1 MRIQTAILSVSL
13 LLAPLAGSSSL
24 YAQNQ
29 QRQQAAT
36 QQQQQAQLQA
46 QLQGTQ
52 WREPRGRYSI
62 TIPAGWHIDDSQPS
76 MKITNGT
83 SWAIFDTT
91 SLPGGPLAA
100 AQKEA
105 NQMQSMVSNWK
116 VVNQGEYSAPGNR
129 PAAGVTVTCDVPTR
143 QGKEARV
150 MLFTAMGAGNDNYV
164 TMTSSVDQPTGQA
177 ANSTLVQIFHS
188 IQF

>member
-1 MRIQTAILSVSL
+1 MRIRTAVLSLSL
-13 LLAPLAGSSSL
+13 LAAPLAGPSVLS
-24 YAQNQ
+24 AQNQ
-29 QRQQAAT
+29 QRQQAAP
-36 QQQQQAQLQA
+36 QQQQQAP
-46 QLQGTQ
+46 LQGTQ

-62 TIPAGWHIDDSQPS
+62 TIPAGWHIDDSQPT

-91 SLPGGPLAA
+91 SLSGGPLAA
-100 AQKEA
+100 AQKQA
-105 NQMQSMVSNWK
+105 SQMQSMVSNWK
-116 VVNQGEYSAPGNR
+116 VVNQGEYTTPTNH

-150 MLFTAMGAGNDNYV
+150 MLFTALSAGNDNYV

-177 ANSTLVQIFHS
+177 ANTTLVQIFHS

>member
-1 MRIQTAILSVSL
+1 MRLRIAVLSLSL
-13 LLAPLAGSSSL
+13 LAGSLAGPASL
-24 YAQNQ
+24 AAQNQQ
-29 QRQQAAT
+29 QRQQAAP
-36 QQQQQAQLQA
+36 QQQHAP
-46 QLQGTQ
+46 LQGTQ
-52 WREPRGRYSI
+52 WREPHGRYTI
-62 TIPAGWHIDDSQPS
+62 TIPAGWHIDESQPS

-91 SLPGGPLAA
+91 SLAGGPLAV
-100 AQKEA
+100 AQREA
-105 NQMQSMVSNWK
+105 NQMQPMVGNWK
-116 VVNQGEYSAPGNR
+116 VVNQGEYTTPTNH

-143 QGKEARV
+143 QGKDARV

-177 ANSTLVQIFHS
+177 ANNTLVQIFHS

>member
-1 MRIQTAILSVSL
+1 MRIRIAVLSLSL
-13 LLAPLAGSSSL
+13 LLGPLAGPAALS
-24 YAQNQ
+24 AQN
-29 QRQQAAT
+29 QRQQAAP
-36 QQQQQAQLQA
+36 QQQQQAP
-46 QLQGTQ
+46 LQGTQ
-52 WREPRGRYSI
+52 WREPRGRFSI

-91 SLPGGPLAA
+91 SLAGGPLAA

-105 NQMQSMVSNWK
+105 NQMQPMVSNWK
-116 VVNQGEYSAPGNR
+116 VVSQGDYTTPTNH

-164 TMTSSVDQPTGQA
+164 TMTSSVDQPTGQE
-177 ANSTLVQIFHS
+177 ANNTLVQIFHS